1 MADSTSIDPV
11 CGMSVALDAP
21 LQHEHEG
28 VVYRFCAESCL
39 RRFREDPARFVGG
52 AREAMA
58 ADPSLANVPHVCP
71 MHPEVR
77 SIGPGRCPKCGMAL
91 EPEGA
96 IAGDPFEHEHRE
108 MRRRLA
114 LAASLTA
121 PLVVLAM
128 GGMLLGAGRHALL
141 PEPANGWVQLV
152 LATLVVFAPGWPI
165 LERAR
170 DSLRAL
176 SANMFTLLG
185 LGILVAWA
193 TSVAA
198 VLAPQ
203 SALELNFESAAMVT
217 TLALFGQVLE
227 LSARRK
233 TGAALRELLDLVP
246 ATATVLDPLGNP
258 REVKLADVREGFVL
272 LLKPGA
278 RVPVDAVVLEGEAHV
293 DESMLTGEAQPVR
306 KVAGD
311 AVTGGTVAVSGSLK
325 LLAERVGADTTL
337 ARIVELVAR
346 AQRSRAP
353 VQQLV
358 DRIAA
363 WFTPAVIVVALLA
376 FGAWGAFG
384 GEQGWRMGT
393 LAAVSVLVIACP
405 CALGLA
411 TPMSIVVA
419 TARAAREG
427 VLFRDA
433 DALQRLAGVDT
444 LVVDKTGTLTEGR
457 PRVTHLAA
465 SASFDE
471 ARMLALAAA
480 VERRSE
486 HPLASAIVSAARE
499 RGLEVA
505 PAERFESH
513 VGRGASGVVSGL
525 EVAVGSEAFMA
536 SSGVAIDPFGRE
548 IELAAR
554 AGRSIVLV
562 AVDRRLAGWIAIED
576 PLRPSAKTAAEQLAR
591 DGVEV
596 RMLSG
601 DRSETSAAIARE
613 LGIANF
619 EAQASPERKA
629 SAIAQLQRDG
639 RRVAM
644 AGDGVNDSPA
654 LARADVGIAMGGGT
668 DIAKQTAS
676 VILVRGDLTT
686 IARARALSR
695 ATLRNIRQNLAL
707 AFAYNALC
715 IPIAAGA
722 LHPLTGAMLSPTLAA
737 LAMTFSS
744 VSVIA
749 NALRLR
755 GVRLAAPRVQSPAS

>member
-1 MADSTSIDPV
+1 MPDSTSIDPV

-21 LQHEHEG
+21 LRHEHEG

-39 RRFREDPARFVGG
+39 RRFRENPASFLGG

-71 MHPEVR
+71 MCPGVR

-96 IAGDPFEHEHRE
+96 FAGDPFEQEHRE
-108 MRRRLA
+108 MRRRLV

-121 PLVVLAM
+121 PLAVLAM
-128 GGMLLGAGRHALL
+128 GGMLLGHGRHALL

-152 LATLVVFAPGWPI
+152 LATLVVFAPGKPI

-170 DSLRAL
+170 DSLRARA
-176 SANMFTLLG
+176 ANMFTLLG

-198 VLAPQ
+198 VLAPR
-203 SALELNFESAAMVT
+203 SGLDLNFESAAMVT

-233 TGAALRELLDLVP
+233 TGAALRDLLDLVP
-246 ATATVLDPLGNP
+246 ATAIVLDPLGNQ
-258 REVKLADVREGFVL
+258 REVKLSDVREGFVL

-306 KVAGD
+306 KAAGD

-358 DRIAA
+358 DRVAA
-363 WFTPAVIVVALLA
+363 RFTPAVIVVSLLA

-384 GEQGWRMGT
+384 GKQGWRMGT

-433 DALQRLAGVDT
+433 EALQQLASIDT
-444 LVVDKTGTLTEGR
+444 LVVDKTGTLTEGK
-457 PRVTHLAA
+457 PRVTQVVV
-465 SASFDE
+465 SPGFDE
-471 ARMLALAAA
+471 ARLLALAAA

-499 RGLEVA
+499 RGLDVA
-505 PAERFESH
+505 QAERFQSH
-513 VGRGASGVVSGL
+513 VGLGASGAVTGL

-536 SSGVAIDPFGRE
+536 TSGVAIDPFGRE

-554 AGRSIVLV
+554 AGRSIVFV
-562 AVDRRLAGWIAIED
+562 AAGRTLAGWIAIED

-629 SAIAQLQRDG
+629 SAIAQLQREG

-722 LHPLTGAMLSPTLAA
+722 LQPLTGAMLSPTLAA

>member
-1 MADSTSIDPV
+1 MQTMEQATSIDPV

-39 RRFREDPARFVGG
+39 RRFREDPERFVGG
-52 AREAMA
+52 AHEARA
-58 ADPSLANVPHVCP
+58 ADPSLANAPHVCP
-71 MHPEVR
+71 MHPDVR

-96 IAGDPFEHEHRE
+96 VAGDPFEHEHRE

-128 GGMLLGAGRHALL
+128 GGMLLGHGRHALL

-198 VLAPQ
+198 VFAPQ
-203 SALELNFESAAMVT
+203 SGFELNFESAAMVT
-217 TLALFGQVLE
+217 ALALLGQVLE

-233 TGAALRELLDLVP
+233 TGAALRELLELAP
-246 ATATVLDPLGNP
+246 PTAIVLDPLGNP
-258 REVKLADVREGFVL
+258 REVNLADVREGFVL
-272 LLKPGA
+272 LVKPGA
-278 RVPVDAVVLEGEAHV
+278 RIPVDGVVLEGEARV
-293 DESMLTGEAQPVR
+293 DEALLTGEAAPVR

-311 AVTGGTVAVSGSLK
+311 KVTGGAVAVSGSLK

-358 DRIAA
+358 DRISA
-363 WFTPAVIVVALLA
+363 WFTPAVIAAAALTLV
-376 FGAWGAFG
+376 GWGVLG
-384 GEQGWRMGT
+384 GEHGWRQGA
-393 LAAVSVLVIACP
+393 LAAIAVLVIACP

-433 DALQRLAGVDT
+433 EALQQLAGVDT
-444 LVVDKTGTLTEGR
+444 LVVDKTGTLTEGK
-457 PRVTHLAA
+457 PRVTQVTAGA
-465 SASFDE
+465 GFDE
-471 ARMLALAAA
+471 ARLLALAAA

-486 HPLASAIVSAARE
+486 HPLANAIVAAARE
-499 RGLEVA
+499 RDLELA
-505 PAERFESH
+505 ALERFESH
-513 VGRGASGVVSGL
+513 TGQGASGVVGGL
-525 EVAVGSEAFMA
+525 EVLVGNEALLA
-536 SSGVAIDPFGRE
+536 ARGVALDAFGRE
-548 IELAAR
+548 IELESR

-562 AVDRRLAGWIAIED
+562 AAARRLAGWLAIED
-576 PLRPSAKTAAEQLAR
+576 PLRADAGLAARQLAA

-601 DRSETSAAIARE
+601 DRRETSEAIARA
-613 LGIANF
+613 LGIAHF

-629 SAIAQLQRDG
+629 AVVAQLKREG

-644 AGDGVNDSPA
+644 AGDGVNDAPA
-654 LARADVGIAMGGGT
+654 LAEADVGIAMGSGT
-668 DIAKQTAS
+668 DIAKHAAAVT
-676 VILVRGDLTT
+676 LVRGDL
-686 IARARALSR
+686 ASLAKARALSR
-695 ATLRNIRQNLAL
+695 ATLRNIRQNLGL
-707 AFAYNALC
+707 AFLYNALC

-722 LHPLTGAMLSPTLAA
+722 LLSPTLAA

-755 GVRLAAPRVQSPAS
+755 GVRLAAGRVQSPAS